1 MIVAGTA
8 NCPFRA
14 QAAMKLKALREVAN
28 TLPAMLVGWR
38 MTEDLD
44 RLADLPDGV
53 LRIDVLREVAAHSKA
68 GPVELHVVQEL
79 SAWLRARLTALGI
92 PLSQLNEVRVEADI
106 RTDRVATDRKRIVSF
121 DFDCHSRVATA
132 QRTYEARRKETHKWH
147 RKVGA

>member
-1 MIVAGTA
+1 
-8 NCPFRA
+8 
-14 QAAMKLKALREVAN
+14 MKLKALREVAN

-92 PLSQLNEVRVEADI
+92 PLSQLNEVRV
-106 RTDRVATDRKRIVSF
+106 
-121 DFDCHSRVATA
+121 
-132 QRTYEARRKETHKWH
+132 
-147 RKVGA
+147 